1 MVNKKLLDEA
11 VRVLGPKIVN
21 SIMRMSDKQVDE
33 FEKRIDK
40 LIESK
45 KKQIVVTE

>member
-1 MVNKKLLDEA
+1 
-11 VRVLGPKIVN
+11 
-21 SIMRMSDKQVDE
+21 MRMSDKQVDE